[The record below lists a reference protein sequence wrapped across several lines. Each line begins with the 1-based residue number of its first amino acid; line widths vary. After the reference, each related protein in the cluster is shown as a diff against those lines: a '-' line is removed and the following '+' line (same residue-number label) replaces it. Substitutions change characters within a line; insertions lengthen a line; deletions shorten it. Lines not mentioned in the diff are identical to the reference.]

1 MEPRRSRVRAR
12 IDSGNVTG
20 NPLRPYR
27 QAMLAH
33 GFVQSDESGTAEMHP
48 DANDSLAYSVGPLR
62 RKAPLA
68 PALATLAV
76 LIVLFSIAALVF
88 D

>member
-1 MEPRRSRVRAR
+1 MSPRRPRDHAR

-27 QAMLAH
+27 QAMLMH
-33 GFVQSDESGTAEMHP
+33 GFVQNDDSGIAEMRP
-48 DANDSLAYSVGPLR
+48 DVNESLTYSVGPLH

-76 LIVLFSIAALVF
+76 IIALFVIAVLVF
-88 D
+88 G